1 MLNNF
6 KWYRKLK
13 GGSWYKI
20 YYQLPEGDIKWSR
33 SGTKRGFGAF
43 KILKQEHYE

>member
-13 GGSWYKI
+13 GGSWYKCF
-20 YYQLPEGDIKWSR
+20 YTYQVVNGKLNR
-33 SGTKRGFGAF
+33 FTKVIETENYA
-43 KILKQEHYE
+43 I